1 MKDKNEIVLSEVTE
15 SDCEF
20 LYDLL
25 KNRDPRASISHKK
38 MPSYDEHLRF
48 VLSKPYSIWYIIE
61 FRNQKV
67 GSVYL
72 SKQDEIGIYMIKEF
86 QSMGIDEKAVGLLM
100 KKNSRSRYLANVA
113 PENYLLQEFFKKLG
127 FKGLQYTYEII
138 HPEIKQFLNEKN

>member
-20 LYDLL
+20 LYELL
-25 KNRDPRASISHKK
+25 KNRDPQASISHKK

-72 SKQDEIGIYMIKEF
+72 SKQDEVGISMIKEF
-86 QSMGIDEKAVGLLM
+86 QGIGIDEKAVRLLM